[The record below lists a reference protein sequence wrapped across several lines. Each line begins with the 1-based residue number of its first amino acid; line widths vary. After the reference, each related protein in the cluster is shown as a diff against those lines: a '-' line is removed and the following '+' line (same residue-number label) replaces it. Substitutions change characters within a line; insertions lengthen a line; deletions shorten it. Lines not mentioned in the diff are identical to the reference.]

1 MLNTQS
7 LGKAVFV
14 DSTSLLNLFI
24 KETSLIIFGRSDFMH
39 GKNNT
44 FSSIFLVSNMEAMVS
59 FLVLSNIFSSCL
71 LKGVEILAKL
81 DEIMG
86 DWKNVDGSCSKS

>member
-24 KETSLIIFGRSDFMH
+24 QETSLIVFDRSDFMY

-44 FSSIFLVSNMEAMVS
+44 LSSIFLVSNMEAMVS
-59 FLVLSNIFSSCL
+59 FLALSNTF
-71 LKGVEILAKL
+71 
-81 DEIMG
+81 
-86 DWKNVDGSCSKS
+86 